1 LPISSTPMNE
11 HSTAPTSPELPL
23 SLGRTPDGQPV
34 TFDLRRAP
42 HILVS
47 GTTGSGK
54 SVALHSMICDLLA
67 AKSPEQCSLVLIDP
81 KRVEFLEYRGLA
93 SVVGPMSAED
103 ARTTRGVTYTEP
115 DDAMAALSWVLA
127 AVETRFKL
135 LAAHGVKD
143 VSQVP
148 RSALRASGQPGAL
161 VVVVDELA
169 DLMMAGNGLPKRSGS
184 GRGARAV
191 LTKPETV
198 LARILQTGRAAGVHV
213 ILATQRP
220 SHDVVTG
227 VIKANVPTRLC
238 FALQNATDS
247 RVALGGIKGAE
258 TLSGNGDA
266 LWYPV
271 GARIPIRMQGTMW
284 AEDAKRDLL
293 SRVPRVCSQEPSL
306 EASSNGRIRNKNYRM
321 WLRDMAL
328 I

>member
-1 LPISSTPMNE
+1 
-11 HSTAPTSPELPL
+11 
-23 SLGRTPDGQPV
+23 
-34 TFDLRRAP
+34 
-42 HILVS
+42 
-47 GTTGSGK
+47 
-54 SVALHSMICDLLA
+54 
-67 AKSPEQCSLVLIDP
+67 VLIDP
-81 KRVEFLEYRGLA
+81 KRVEFLEYRGLE
-93 SVVGPMSAED
+93 SVIGPMSAED

-143 VSQVP
+143 VSAVP

-169 DLMMAGNGLPKRSGS
+169 DLMMSGNGLPKRTGS

-271 GARIPIRMQGTMW
+271 GARTPVRMQGTMW

-293 SRVPRVCSQEPSL
+293 SRVHRVRSQEPAPGACKDSL
-306 EASSNGRIRNKNYRM
+306 QPEISDRRRNKNYRM